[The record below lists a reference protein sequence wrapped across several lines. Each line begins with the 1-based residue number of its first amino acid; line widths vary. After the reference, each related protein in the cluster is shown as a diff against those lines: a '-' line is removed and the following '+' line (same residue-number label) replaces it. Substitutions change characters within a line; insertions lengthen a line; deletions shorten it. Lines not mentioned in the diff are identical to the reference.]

1 MTPPRATPVGC
12 LLAVLLLPHGAEL
25 SAQGRGLDFS
35 YGRWW
40 RGGTAAETYTLTF
53 RRPLFGPF
61 SYGIGVTHLD
71 DQTATTDRTQ
81 SGGEFSIG
89 VGHDGKGLYGLG
101 SGGLAMRHIDGS
113 VDATWAAGA
122 GYSLRPLSFLSIGA
136 EAIYRVEK
144 DRWQSSFWVFDPT
157 IDRRGWQVRATMAL
171 HFGGG
176 RRSVRSARGPRA
188 VTSGASNFAPPSE
201 SDISRIAR
209 SSGASAS
216 TAAVAASVVQT
227 AIDVMGTP
235 YQWGGTDENGFDCSG
250 LIQYAYG
257 ENGVIIPRVSRDQA
271 RVGHYVEPRVADL
284 QPGDILAFSVER
296 SSRITHVGLYIGE
309 GKFIHSAS
317 RGVAISSLVATDGNS
332 RWWQDRWVS
341 VRRIL

>member
-1 MTPPRATPVGC
+1 MA
-12 LLAVLLLPHGAEL
+12 AVLLPIGAQL
-25 SAQGRGLDFS
+25 SAQGQGLDFS

-40 RGGTAAETYTLTF
+40 RDGNAAETYTLTF

-61 SYGIGVTHLD
+61 SYGIGVTHLN
-71 DQTATTDRTQ
+71 DQRAITDRTQ
-81 SGGEFSIG
+81 SGGEFSIA
-89 VGHDGKGLYGLG
+89 VGNDGKGLYGLG
-101 SGGLAMRHIDGS
+101 SGGLAMRHTDGS
-113 VDATWAAGA
+113 VDASWATGA
-122 GYSLRPLSFLSIGA
+122 GYALRPLSFLSIGA

-144 DRWQSSFWVFDPT
+144 DRWQSSFWDFDPT
-157 IDRRGWQVRATMAL
+157 ADRRGWQVRATMAL
-171 HFGGG
+171 HFGSG
-176 RRSVRSARGPRA
+176 RRGVRSARRTRA
-188 VTSGASNFAPPSE
+188 VATGPANFVPPSE
-201 SDISRIAR
+201 SDINRIAR

-250 LIQYAYG
+250 LIQYAYSESG
-257 ENGVIIPRVSRDQA
+257 IIVPRVSRDQA

-309 GKFIHSAS
+309 GEFIHSAS
-317 RGVAISSLVATDGNS
+317 RGVAISSLVATDANS
-332 RWWQDRWVS
+332 RWWQDRWVA